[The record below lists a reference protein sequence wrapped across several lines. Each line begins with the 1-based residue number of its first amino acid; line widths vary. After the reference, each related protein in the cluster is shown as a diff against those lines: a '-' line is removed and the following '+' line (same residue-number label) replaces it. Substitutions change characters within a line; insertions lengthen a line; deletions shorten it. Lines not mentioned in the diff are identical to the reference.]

1 MIAIKALWKPSLHWL
16 VTGRWHRF
24 HRYPIE
30 PQYPEKKLLD
40 QDWSLKQQGYHI
52 LPLATAPILGT
63 RCSATDVVILSCA
76 GLSQVLAFKP
86 KPSAMVRVKRKAGI
100 R

>member
-1 MIAIKALWKPSLHWL
+1 MIAIKALWKPFLHWL

-40 QDWSLKQQGYHI
+40 QVWSLKQYRYHL
-52 LPLATAPILGT
+52 LPLAAAPILAT
-63 RCSATDVVILSCA
+63 RSSATDVVILSCA

-86 KPSAMVRVKRKAGI
+86 SVMVRVKRKAGV